1 MMLDRYELRA
11 EESLMVFEFA
21 SEGPKGKIRKLVQ
34 FGETNLKGLYN
45 LAFGDVNVTTGEIND
60 SIITNNGDSK
70 KVLATVVA
78 TVYAFTDKYPD
89 AWIYATGST
98 KSRTRLYRMGLTRY
112 LSEITETLTYMA
124 NERVSGSFLKRIENT
139 RHFLFKEKFIKFV
152 I

>member
-112 LSEITETLTYMA
+112 LSEITEDFDLYG
-124 NERVSGSFLKRIENT
+124 EREGQWEFFEKDREYAAFLVQRKIY
-139 RHFLFKEKFIKFV
+139 
-152 I
+152 